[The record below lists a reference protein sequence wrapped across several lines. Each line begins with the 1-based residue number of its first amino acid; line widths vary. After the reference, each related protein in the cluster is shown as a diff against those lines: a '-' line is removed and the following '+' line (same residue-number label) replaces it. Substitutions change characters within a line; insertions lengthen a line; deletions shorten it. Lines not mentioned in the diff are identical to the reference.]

1 MAAPSKQSK
10 IILGEIQLKY
20 WGAGG
25 CIPYNLWLAWWV
37 YIYFVSSLQLSQ
49 SSSGGYIIIIIAT

>member
-10 IILGEIQLKY
+10 IILGGIQLKY

-25 CIPYNLWLAWWV
+25 CIPYMVGLV
-37 YIYFVSSLQLSQ
+37 GIYFVSSLQLSQ
-49 SSSGGYIIIIIAT
+49 FNRAVVDI